1 MHNTMKLKMITMALL
16 SGISLGA
23 AATSHITG
31 KVNNYSGGN
40 VLLIQMTDS
49 SQVTDTMRLAKDGSF
64 AKDIKVV
71 SPGIAYLG
79 LEDKKAFCQ
88 VFMEDGI
95 SFDVNIT
102 ENKLDKK
109 PTSDIEPASFVYQ
122 GDNKDCYDY
131 LKNHD
136 TFNLVENWPFERLD
150 TIGFNAYRQQ
160 WTAEVEAYKV
170 EANQVK
176 SLAFRRMMNEQLDYF
191 VSAELFRWV
200 WSDNKA
206 HLSDP
211 DFTCWVESF
220 DHNDP
225 KNFDFCNNYLRWYSM
240 AHPEQ
245 GKGAGFTILKKAFTN
260 QDIINEFA
268 DDQILQ
274 FLRQA
279 SEDMDEQLAVYKHVS
294 TNKKGW
300 VEADKVYAHYSKLK
314 KGSLAA
320 DFTMTDKD
328 GKQYSLSDLRG
339 KAVYIDCW
347 ATWCGP
353 CCMEIPYMEKLYQH
367 YKGSKDVELISISLD
382 TNKAKW
388 LAKLK
393 TDKPQWRQFICPDNF
408 KSQLC
413 HNYDIDAIPRFLFF
427 DKDGKIISLDA
438 PRPSDENIIK
448 FIDDALKK

>member
-1 MHNTMKLKMITMALL
+1 MKLKMITMALL
-16 SGISLGA
+16 SGISLSA
-23 AATSHITG
+23 AATAHITG
-31 KVNNYSGGN
+31 KINNYSGGN

-71 SPGIAYLG
+71 SPGIAYFG

-88 VFMEDGI
+88 VFVEDDI
-95 SFDVNIT
+95 RFNINMT
-102 ENKLDKK
+102 ENKIGKK
-109 PTSDIEPASFVYQ
+109 ENADAQPVTFEYQ
-122 GDNKDCYDY
+122 GDNQDCYDY
-131 LKNHD
+131 LRSHD
-136 TFNLVENWPFERLD
+136 TFNLLENWPFERLD
-150 TIGFNAYRQQ
+150 TISFNAYRQQ

-176 SLAFRRMMNEQLDYF
+176 SLEFRRMMNEQLDYF

-200 WSDNKA
+200 WADNKA

-211 DFTCWVESF
+211 DFTRWVESF

-225 KNFDFCNNYLRWYSM
+225 KNFDFCGNYLRWYAL
-240 AHPEQ
+240 AHPLKE
-245 GKGAGFTILKKAFTN
+245 KGGSFIILTKAFTN
-260 QDIINEFA
+260 QDIINAFA
-268 DDQILQ
+268 DEQIVQ

-279 SEDMDEQLAVYKHVS
+279 PEDMDDQMAAYKRVS

-300 VEADKVYAHYSKLK
+300 AEADKVYAHYSKLK
-314 KGSLAA
+314 KGSQAA

-328 GKQYSLSDLRG
+328 GKQLSLADLRG

-347 ATWCGP
+347 AMWCGP

-367 YKGSKDVELISISLD
+367 YKDNKNIELISISLD
-382 TNKAKW
+382 TNKQKW
-388 LAKLK
+388 INKLK
-393 TDKPQWRQFICPDNF
+393 ADKPQWRQFICPDNF

-413 HNYDIDAIPRFLFF
+413 QNYDIDAIPRFLFF

-448 FIDDALKK
+448 FIDDALKE